1 VPDPIPTAT
10 TSSISVTEDI
20 AESWNLSW
28 SDPEGDSLTYH
39 KVSDPSKWTLSI
51 NSDWSYTYTP
61 NANEFWTD
69 SFQYKVNDWSADS
82 TVQTVTVNIDAV
94 NDAHSISSPTLDS
107 KTDTSI
113 NTVPWDFTDA
123 DWVQNKTVKLYS
135 DSWLTALVWTN
146 ANGDFSGLTA
156 DTPYYAVT
164 TWEAYNAE
172 ASSWETVYSTK
183 TELRTNAELDRTPD
197 DFSFGI
203 LTNQDMGVIVD
214 ADLFTVSWL
223 SDWVEIDLSLDYWW
237 YKIQRDWNWW
247 ERQPTDSVSKVK
259 NWDIISVR
267 HRTSAGHW
275 SEVRTNVSLW
285 NKSAAFVS
293 ITHN

>member
-1 VPDPIPTAT
+1 
-10 TSSISVTEDI
+10 
-20 AESWNLSW
+20 
-28 SDPEGDSLTYH
+28 
-39 KVSDPSKWTLSI
+39 
-51 NSDWSYTYTP
+51 
-61 NANEFWTD
+61 
-69 SFQYKVNDWSADS
+69 
-82 TVQTVTVNIDAV
+82 
-94 NDAHSISSPTLDS
+94 
-107 KTDTSI
+107 
-113 NTVPWDFTDA
+113 
-123 DWVQNKTVKLYS
+123 
-135 DSWLTALVWTN
+135 
-146 ANGDFSGLTA
+146 
-156 DTPYYAVT
+156 
-164 TWEAYNAE
+164 
-172 ASSWETVYSTK
+172 
-183 TELRTNAELDRTPD
+183 
-197 DFSFGI
+197 
-203 LTNQDMGVIVD
+203 MGVIVD